1 MGNGK
6 VGEREENIRKFRA
19 KTETSMSKNQ
29 LIYDRRYTGKLQ
41 KDGYQSSEVE

>member
-1 MGNGK
+1 LGNGK
-6 VGEREENIRKFRA
+6 VEETEENIRKLRA

-41 KDGYQSSEVE
+41 KDGYQSSEAD